1 MNKLFFVFILTALL
15 STCEAQDYFGG
26 AGIGIMTNKQVNS
39 LTSYSC
45 SKGET
50 SQDNSIYTELLSK
63 ALSAPIVDLEDVLKY
78 VRSEMVTQGGQIPEE
93 HHTLLNRVNLRDK
106 SKKKIAFL
114 LGNQAYKAMAKLQGP
129 AQDVAKMQKA
139 LVDLGFEVQ
148 VFQDLAFDDKGKLD
162 AFIQKAKTYD
172 IALFYYSGAG
182 METDSNTCIFP
193 VDMKT
198 DTIDAS
204 HCWNLQRICHDL
216 ARYLPENAVKI
227 LIYDSCRDNP
237 FATR

>member
-1 MNKLFFVFILTALL
+1 MKKAIIVYHLLLWVVALN
-15 STCEAQDYFGG
+15 AQQTFGK
-26 AGIGIMTNKQVNS
+26 AGIYYRPINYFM
-39 LTSYSC
+39 SYAC
-45 SKGET
+45 SKGQT
-50 SQDNSIYTELLSK
+50 VSDVSVYTERLSK
-63 ALSAPIVDLEDVLKY
+63 ALSAPIVDLEDVFKS
-78 VRSEMVTQGGQIPEE
+78 VRSEMQAQSQQISEE

-114 LGNQAYKAMAKLQGP
+114 LGNQDYKEMFKLQGP

-172 IALFYYSGAG
+172 IALFYYSGMG
-182 METDSNTCIFP
+182 METDSSTCIFP
-193 VDMKT
+193 VDIT
-198 DTIDAS
+198 TNTIDAS

-216 ARYLPENAVKI
+216 ARYLPENVVKI

-237 FATR
+237 PATR